1 MTITENSNERRHKTT
16 MNQTVISNIRPIK
29 VRRMKNLKISN
40 NDEDWHLP
48 SITPSN
54 NNLDESNLTAK
65 MRVRNRHGYTTVDS
79 QRDKIAKSTAPKR
92 DKLIGN

>member
-1 MTITENSNERRHKTT
+1 MTIIENSNERRHKTS
-16 MNQTVISNIRPIK
+16 MNQTVISHNRPIK
-29 VRRMKNLKISN
+29 VRRMQNLNISK
-40 NDEDWHLP
+40 NDENWHLP

-65 MRVRNRHGYTTVDS
+65 MRVRNRNGYTTIDH
-79 QRDKIAKSTAPKR
+79 QREKVAKSTAPKR